1 MYENV
6 CRFYKRKDLIIMKT
20 TIAFRNNEIAAINDL
35 LGTYG
40 SEKRIKQVNGSAHGI
55 TFSGVFDS
63 EHNYVLSVEVPA
75 SMVLGLCQIG
85 INHAKAVKGLVKA
98 LSGIKDTIEYLARN
112 ISRDVRDLFREYEK
126 DE

>member
-1 MYENV
+1 
-6 CRFYKRKDLIIMKT
+6 MKT

>member
-1 MYENV
+1 
-6 CRFYKRKDLIIMKT
+6 MKT
-20 TIAFRNNEIAAINDL
+20 QIIVTAKEVSAVNDL
-35 LGTYG
+35 LGTYR

-55 TFSGVFDS
+55 TISGVFDS

-126 DE
+126 NE